1 MTSVLVVAWGEG
13 LVPPM
18 TSVKVA
24 ASPGAAGAVVGTGS
38 PGVGAGVGVAV
49 AVGAG
54 AGPAGVPAVAEGV
67 GEGSAQA
74 GELAAAGVARE
85 RISAAIHAVLFFVEF
100 TVRLS

>member
-1 MTSVLVVAWGEG
+1 MISVLVVASGEG

-24 ASPGAAGAVVGTGS
+24 ASLGVADAVEAGT

-49 AVGAG
+49 AVRAG

-74 GELAAAGVARE
+74 GELAAAGIARE

>member
-1 MTSVLVVAWGEG
+1 MTSVLVVASGEG
-13 LVPPM
+13 LGPPM

-24 ASPGAAGAVVGTGS
+24 ASPGAAGAVVGTGP
-38 PGVGAGVGVAV
+38 PGVGAGAGV

-54 AGPAGVPAVAEGV
+54 AGPVGVPAVAEGV

-74 GELAAAGVARE
+74 GEMAAAGIARE
-85 RISAAIHAVLFFVEF
+85 RISAAIHAALFFVEF